1 MTGRPILTTTDAP
14 GAQPPQAPRDRA
26 PERVVHAKGCGA
38 FGTFT
43 VTGDLTRFTRA
54 RLFARIGKQTDL
66 LMRFS
71 TAAGDAGTAH
81 AERDVLGF
89 STKFYTEDGNWD
101 LVGSNTPVFFVRD
114 PLKFPELMRT
124 QKRDPHTNLRNPAA
138 MWDFWSRHPET
149 LHQITILMSDRGR
162 PASPRFMNGY
172 GGNTYSFINE
182 DGERFWVKFHIHSL
196 QGLAPQGATGGLGY
210 RDDLVLAI
218 ARGDGPTWRLS
229 IQVMPEAEATKTS
242 YNPFDL
248 TKIWPHAEYPL
259 QELGIV
265 ALDRNAADEFADI
278 EQAAFSPSNVVPGI
292 GFSPDK
298 MLQARI
304 FSYADAHRHRL
315 GAQYAA
321 LPVNAPKVPP
331 QPHHRGGTVH
341 LVQGGGADFAGKPTG
356 AATDKPLKL
365 AGDAARATDRTG
377 NDDFSQPRALF
388 ALMDDGQ
395 KQRLFHNIAGAMRGV
410 PEEIV
415 ERQIGLFRGCETE
428 YAAGVTE
435 ALRKA
440 SLPF

>member
-1 MTGRPILTTTDAP
+1 MTGRPNLTTTPAAP
-14 GAQPPQAPRDRA
+14 DPQPR
-26 PERVVHAKGCGA
+26 ERVVHAKGCGA

-43 VTGDLTRFTRA
+43 VTHDLTRFTRA
-54 RLFARIGKQTDL
+54 RLFANIGKQTAL

-89 STKFYTEDGNWD
+89 SAKFYTEEGNWD

-114 PLKFPELMRT
+114 PAKFPELMRT
-124 QKRDPHTNLRNPAA
+124 QKRDPHTQRRNATA
-138 MWDFWSRHPET
+138 MWDFYSQNPET
-149 LHQITILMSDRGR
+149 LHQVTILMSDRGR

-182 DGERFWVKFHIHSL
+182 DGERFWVKFHTRTL
-196 QGLAPQGATGGLGY
+196 QGHTPTGSLGY
-210 RDDLVLAI
+210 REDLIQAI
-218 ARGDGPTWRLS
+218 ARGEGPKWRLCV
-229 IQVMPEAEATKTS
+229 QVMPEADATRTS

-248 TKIWPHAEYPL
+248 TKVWPHADYPL
-259 QELGIV
+259 HELGLV
-265 ALDRNAADEFADI
+265 ALDRNARDEFADI

-321 LPVNAPKVPP
+321 LPVNAPKVALH
-331 QPHHRGGTVH
+331 PHHRSSTMH
-341 LVQGGGADFAGKPTG
+341 LVKGAGADPPAKP
-356 AATDKPLKL
+356 AAPPLKL
-365 AGDAARATDRTG
+365 AADAARPADRGRTDDVT
-377 NDDFSQPRALF
+377 QPRALF

-395 KQRLFHNIAGAMRGV
+395 KQRLFRNMANAMRGV
-410 PEEIV
+410 PQAIID
-415 ERQIGLFRGCETE
+415 RQIALIRRCDPG
-428 YAAGVTE
+428 YAAGVE
-435 ALRKA
+435 QAVREE
-440 SLPF
+440 SLLF